1 MAVTEARARPP
12 VVARRKKKSA
22 WPAVR
27 GWLFIGP
34 VVLGTLLFNVLPM
47 IPTIYTSFTN
57 WDGISSPQWAG
68 FANYSRIFSGGDPE
82 FMKSLINTII
92 YAVVYVP
99 VGIAVGLVL
108 ALLVNRKARGIVL
121 FRALFFMPVVTS
133 LVAIGM
139 VWRWIF
145 DDQYG
150 VLNWLLSLVGITGPH
165 WLGEPV
171 SAMIAV
177 MITGVWAIM
186 GYNMVILLA
195 GLQSVPAELLDS
207 AKVDGAGAL
216 NRFRHVMLPVLTPA
230 LFFLLILSTIGSFQV
245 FGLIFVMT
253 SGGPGDSTYVYI
265 YELWYQSFQLRKM
278 GFGSAMAV
286 LLFLVL
292 GVITWIQWRLSKRW
306 VFYQ

>member
-1 MAVTEARARPP
+1 MAVTQQAGPAVGRPRARKRA
-12 VVARRKKKSA
+12 V

-34 VVLGTLLFNVLPM
+34 VVVGTLLFNVIPM
-47 IPTIYTSFTN
+47 IPTFYTSLTN
-57 WDGISSPQWAG
+57 WDGISSPQWIG
-68 FANYSRIFSGGDPE
+68 FGNYHQIFSGGDPE
-82 FMKSLINTII
+82 FMRSLINTII
-92 YAVVYVP
+92 YTVAYVP
-99 VGIAVGLVL
+99 IGIAVGLVL
-108 ALLVNRKARGIVL
+108 ALLTNRQSRGITI
-121 FRALFFMPVVTS
+121 FRALFFIPVVTS

-145 DDQYG
+145 DSQYG

-165 WLGEPV
+165 WLGGSV

-177 MITGVWAIM
+177 LITGIWAIM

-195 GLQSVPAELLDS
+195 GLQNVPAELIDS
-207 AKVDGAGAL
+207 SKVDGAGAWA
-216 NRFRHVMLPVLTPA
+216 RFRHVMLPVLTPS
-230 LFFLLILSTIGSFQV
+230 LFFLIITSTIGSFQV
-245 FGLIFVMT
+245 FALIFVMT

-265 YELWYQSFQLRKM
+265 YELWYQTFQLRKM

-286 LLFLVL
+286 LLFIVL
-292 GVITWIQWRLSKRW
+292 GVITWLQWRLSKRW